1 MSFLNHLY
9 ANMMANPYD
18 TLWTAIGFGGQAV
31 FGVRFLIQWWY
42 SEKAGHSVI
51 PLAFWY
57 ASIAGGVVLFAYAVH
72 IPGLAAGAG
81 PGAAAADLYSQSLH
95 DISRP
100 PHGRLIV
107 WRGLKGIR
115 CCAPF
120 P

>member
-57 ASIAGGVVLFAYAVH
+57 ASIAGGVVLFAYSVH
-72 IPGLAAGAG
+72 IQAWPLVLGQALPLPIYIRNLYMIYRDRRMAG
-81 PGAAAADLYSQSLH
+81 
-95 DISRP
+95 
-100 PHGRLIV
+100 
-107 WRGLKGIR
+107 
-115 CCAPF
+115 
-120 P
+120 

>member
-72 IPGLAAGAG
+72 IQAWPLVLGQALPLPIYIRNLCMIYRDRRMAG
-81 PGAAAADLYSQSLH
+81 
-95 DISRP
+95 
-100 PHGRLIV
+100 
-107 WRGLKGIR
+107 
-115 CCAPF
+115 
-120 P
+120 

>member
-72 IPGLAAGAG
+72 IQAWPLVLGQALPLPIYIRNLYMIYRDRRMAG
-81 PGAAAADLYSQSLH
+81 
-95 DISRP
+95 
-100 PHGRLIV
+100 
-107 WRGLKGIR
+107 
-115 CCAPF
+115 
-120 P
+120 

>member
-72 IPGLAAGAG
+72 IQAWPLVLGQALPLPIYIRNLYMIYRDRRLAG
-81 PGAAAADLYSQSLH
+81 
-95 DISRP
+95 
-100 PHGRLIV
+100 
-107 WRGLKGIR
+107 
-115 CCAPF
+115 
-120 P
+120 